1 MGDVYLAVHKG
12 PGGFYK
18 LAVVKELRSTFAED
32 GTSLRMFLDE
42 ARLAARLSHP
52 NVVQTNEVACEDG
65 RHFMVMEYLEG
76 KPFQHVL
83 KRLGPGGGFPWAYR
97 VHVLCE
103 ALKGLHYAH
112 EAKDYDGT
120 PLNVVHRDFTPHNIF
135 VTYEGVVKV
144 LDFGIAKAIDSH
156 ETRTGMIK
164 GKFAYMAPEQ
174 AMGKSVDRRTD
185 IYSAGVVL
193 WEAITGRRMW
203 PNLSEVQ
210 ILMKVVKDDAPSP
223 QEVNPDVPNELAR
236 ICLKALARE
245 PDDRYPS
252 ADAMRLELE
261 SFLMRLSL
269 GATPAEIGALLLQ
282 GFEADRQR
290 IRAIVDSTMRE
301 LRRASEEEHTVVAVP
316 SPDQSGNTHSTI
328 RPSNATP
335 GVPAMTDIRELS
347 GSTHSGLHT
356 DAGSSLP
363 AMPMPDFGA
372 LRPTP
377 KKRGRLAAVAAVL
390 AVATAGAAYFAFTPA
405 QSKTPTP
412 ALAAPATQQVA
423 KRAAEPVAA
432 LPAAEP
438 AKPAAETPA
447 ASATAA
453 PPVEQPAAD
462 GTPPLAQ
469 PAADERTAK
478 APTERE
484 EVSRRPVT
492 EKVAVDRTRA
502 RASPQKA
509 EPEPEPAP
517 AVAAVPKPAAPAPA
531 PATPAPTT
539 TPARPAPAPP
549 ATVMSFSG
557 GMTRPM
563 LLSGRD
569 PIYTAQAREAK
580 IEGTMVARCTITTA
594 GAVTNC
600 RILKSLPHME
610 KSVLDALY
618 SRRYTPVMWEGKAVP
633 VNYVFNIRLV
643 MPK

>member
-52 NVVQTNEVACEDG
+52 CVVQTNEVACEDG

-83 KRLGPGGGFPWAYR
+83 KRLGPGGDFPWAYR

-223 QEVNPDVPNELAR
+223 QEVNPDVPDELAR

-252 ADAMRLELE
+252 ADAMRFELE
-261 SFLMRLSL
+261 GFLMNQNL
-269 GATPAEIGALLLQ
+269 GASPEEVGALLLR

-290 IRAIVDSTMRE
+290 IRAIVDSAMRE
-301 LRRASEEEHTVVAVP
+301 LRRASDEEHTVVAVP
-316 SPDQSGNTHSTI
+316 QPDQTAATHSTI
-328 RPSNATP
+328 RPSKAAS
-335 GVPAMTDIRELS
+335 VPAMPDVRDWS
-347 GSTHSGLHT
+347 ASTHSGMHSNP
-356 DAGSSLP
+356 GSSLP

-372 LRPTP
+372 LRPTR
-377 KKRGRLAAVAAVL
+377 KKRGGLVAVAVGLAA
-390 AVATAGAAYFAFTPA
+390 ATAGAAYFAVASLPA
-405 QSKTPTP
+405 QKP
-412 ALAAPATQQVA
+412 APAAAAPATPKA
-423 KRAAEPVAA
+423 ERPGAAPNAAAPANPAAAAPNTGAPPSEPVAQA
-432 LPAAEP
+432 PLVERPAPE
-438 AKPAAETPA
+438 
-447 ASATAA
+447 
-453 PPVEQPAAD
+453 V
-462 GTPPLAQ
+462 TPPLVRSAEKAEKPEPEQ
-469 PAADERTAK
+469 
-478 APTERE
+478 APTR
-484 EVSRRPVT
+484 
-492 EKVAVDRTRA
+492 KAAVDRTRT
-502 RASPQKA
+502 RPTTTQKA
-509 EPEPEPAP
+509 EPEPSEPAP
-517 AVAAVPKPAAPAPA
+517 AVVATPKTAAPTPAAST
-531 PATPAPTT
+531 ATS
-539 TPARPAPAPP
+539 ARPAPAPAP
-549 ATVMSFSG
+549 TVMSFSG

-569 PIYTAQAREAK
+569 PLYTAQAREAK
-580 IEGTMVARCTITTA
+580 VEGTMVARCTITTG

-600 RILKSLPHME
+600 RILKTLPHMD

-618 SRRYTPVMWEGKAVP
+618 SRRYTPVMWEGKPIA